1 MIYRITRYSVR
12 VRCVKYARVRT
23 CASKITYVCV
33 YSICVSF
40 ESLDDARVESF
51 SQPRRSFLSPE
62 FRTKFQTEVG
72 RLLFLYTPEFLFN
85 TVQDMLK
92 ETSVRKKTSSI
103 HPYVSIILRLV
114 TDRHRHLAVV
124 SRG

>member
-92 ETSVRKKTSSI
+92 ETSVRKKNPARSI
-103 HPYVSIILRLV
+103 HTFR
-114 TDRHRHLAVV
+114 
-124 SRG
+124 